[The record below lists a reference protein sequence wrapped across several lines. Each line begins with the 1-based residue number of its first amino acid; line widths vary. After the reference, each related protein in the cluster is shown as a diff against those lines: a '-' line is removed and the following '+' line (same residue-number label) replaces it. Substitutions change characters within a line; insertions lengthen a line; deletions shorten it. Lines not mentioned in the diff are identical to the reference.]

1 MNTTS
6 LLDQLL
12 KSGRSLLDSSDGGQT
27 GGFGNAVQGA
37 LGGLNSDLGKGALMG
52 GALGLLLGSKRVRK
66 LGGNLLAYGG
76 IAALGAVAYRTYAE
90 WQRNQA
96 GESAAGATPPPVAHA
111 AAVTETS
118 SRGVLKALVAA
129 AKSDGHIDARERGL
143 IETEIAR
150 ISDDPELRDWL
161 DQELR
166 RPLDP
171 ADVARAA
178 TTPELAA
185 EMYLASVLVA
195 DVQSPMER
203 MYLDELA
210 RQLKLDADLRAQ
222 LEASARTHGP

>member
-1 MNTTS
+1 
-6 LLDQLL
+6 
-12 KSGRSLLDSSDGGQT
+12 
-27 GGFGNAVQGA
+27 
-37 LGGLNSDLGKGALMG
+37 
-52 GALGLLLGSKRVRK
+52 
-66 LGGNLLAYGG
+66 
-76 IAALGAVAYRTYAE
+76 
-90 WQRNQA
+90 
-96 GESAAGATPPPVAHA
+96 
-111 AAVTETS
+111 VTETS

-150 ISDDPELRDWL
+150 LSDDPELRDWL

-222 LEASARTHGP
+222 LEASARTHGS